1 MCEGMFYNTQREK
14 ECQSLTVSIL
24 WRNLGQD
31 LDFDKIQ
38 HEQNIRLSSVL
49 YRCVDLL
56 QELDQ
61 NILLLATCTLEAF
74 SPHHQWHYDSLRMQ
88 LLVLIICFLF
98 SKYKVFFPTTD
109 SLTASYKLRTNFV
122 IHIQIRIYPSYGLN
136 YNIGIEHCFT
146 Y

>member
-74 SPHHQWHYDSLRMQ
+74 SPHHQ
-88 LLVLIICFLF
+88 
-98 SKYKVFFPTTD
+98 
-109 SLTASYKLRTNFV
+109 
-122 IHIQIRIYPSYGLN
+122 
-136 YNIGIEHCFT
+136 
-146 Y
+146 